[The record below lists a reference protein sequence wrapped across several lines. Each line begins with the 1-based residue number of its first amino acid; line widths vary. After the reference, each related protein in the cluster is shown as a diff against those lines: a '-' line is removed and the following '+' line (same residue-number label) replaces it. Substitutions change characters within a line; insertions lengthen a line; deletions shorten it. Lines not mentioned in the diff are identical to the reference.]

1 MFFVTSKDELSFFCS
16 SHKVSSF
23 IAQAASKDSLVR
35 AVDVVNGQNCKV
47 AVVAEIAQCDTRAG
61 LQSKGLD
68 SFTRGIESDGHGEK
82 VAVGEARFG
91 DNTDLVRPLQSST
104 CKLRG

>member
-35 AVDVVNGQNCKV
+35 AVDVVNGENGQV
-47 AVVAEIAQCDTRAG
+47 AVIAEIAQSDAATG
-61 LQSKGLD
+61 LEAELFHSLSRD
-68 SFTRGIESDGHGEK
+68 IESDGHGEQ
-82 VAVGEARFG
+82 VAISKARLG
-91 DNTDLVRPLQSST
+91 DNTVESQ
-104 CKLRG
+104 